1 VISSDN
7 DIRIQEDINGLV
19 ALAANS
25 GISSISKSVSAILA
39 LVMDDD
45 SSIKELVDLIELDP
59 PLMAQVLRRV
69 NSASY
74 SPRSNIYSV
83 GQAVIWIGM
92 DRLKSLA
99 LNQKVCTLFAS
110 GKEIHGYSRSQ
121 LWDHNLATALLSK
134 MICRME
140 FGVQGNDAY
149 AAGLLHDIG
158 IVVIDQFMHKEF
170 RAALAASEQEKL
182 NLDKVARKRWGYSHY
197 DVGSKLLTSWELP
210 VDLSV
215 AVGGL
220 ANPFEVS
227 DEFFRLTAV
236 TFIAKNMCH
245 MNGYGYG
252 CSHTC
257 DMGLF
262 NSCREALGI
271 LPESLD
277 MIFDKFSTEFEKLL
291 EGRG

>member
-1 VISSDN
+1 
-7 DIRIQEDINGLV
+7 
-19 ALAANS
+19 
-25 GISSISKSVSAILA
+25 
-39 LVMDDD
+39 MDDD

-59 PLMAQVLRRV
+59 PLTAQVLKRV
-69 NSASY
+69 NSASC
-74 SPRSNIYSV
+74 SPLSNIYSV

-99 LNQKVCTLFAS
+99 LNQKVCTIFTS

-121 LWDHNLATALLSK
+121 LWNHNLATALLSK
-134 MICRME
+134 MIYRME

-158 IVVIDQFMHKEF
+158 IVAIDQFMHKEF
-170 RAALAASEQEKL
+170 RAALAVSEQERL
-182 NLDKVARKRWGYSHY
+182 NLDQVARDRWGYSHY
-197 DVGSKLLTSWELP
+197 DVGAKLLSSWELP
-210 VDLSV
+210 VDLRV

-236 TFIAKNMCH
+236 TFIAKSMCH
-245 MNGYGYG
+245 MNGHGYG

-262 NSCREALGI
+262 ESCREALDI

-277 MIFDKFSTEFEKLL
+277 MIFNKFSTEFKKFE